1 MQNHQKYFHT
11 FDKKGNITNEFF
23 VVANNKDKKGYI
35 KSGNERVIEA
45 RLSDAAFFWKKN
57 KGYNLVKQISVTELV
72 KTAFLSANKSSQPHL
87 LGLPVVAP
95 NS

>member
-1 MQNHQKYFHT
+1 MSQEEGEAVPGPSAASPHLSVVLFYKYFVQ
-11 FDKKGNITNEFF
+11 DG
-23 VVANNKDKKGYI
+23 ANDY
-35 KSGNERVIEA
+35 SLFRQHASHYVP
-45 RLSDAAFFWKKN
+45 L
-57 KGYNLVKQISVTELV
+57 LVKQISVTELV